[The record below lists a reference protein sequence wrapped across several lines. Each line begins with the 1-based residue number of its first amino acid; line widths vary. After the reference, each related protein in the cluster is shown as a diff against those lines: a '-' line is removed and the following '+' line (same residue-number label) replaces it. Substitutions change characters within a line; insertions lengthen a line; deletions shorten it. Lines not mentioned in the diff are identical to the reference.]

1 MMKKS
6 LIASAFALGL
16 SVTVMPSF
24 AQDNN
29 PIEVTQENYNEA
41 ETARQFMITQGR
53 AGGVNKW
60 QHFRVPTSTDVDKQ
74 QVIRMNRDTLYSFAI
89 INVKK
94 GAEVVMPDPGDRYM
108 SLGQVTEQHWVPRH
122 DIGGGTFKMLSQY
135 GDHVFVVVRTELE
148 NNTPEDAAIVNALQD
163 QMKIIS
169 GDDTP
174 YVSPNYDEASLKATH
189 ASLLKMFSTYKGNAN
204 GFFGLPEKFG
214 DDAEKIR
221 IRTMAT
227 AIGWGGAQPEDNMYE
242 TSVNFTNFG
251 CQEVNFKD
259 PKDKA
264 FWSITVYNKDGFMF
278 DKGNHLKDTAA
289 IPNADGSFTV
299 RFGCEGQKNNMVID
313 NPTGAWQIVGRHY
326 MPSQAVRN
334 GEITIIDVKPSK

>member
-1 MMKKS
+1 MKK
-6 LIASAFALGL
+6 LLTVSAVALGL
-16 SVTVMPSF
+16 SLTTISAL
-24 AQDNN
+24 AQDNKMIN
-29 PIEVTQENYNEA
+29 VTQANYNEA
-41 ETARQFMITQGR
+41 ETARQFLLTQAR

-60 QHFRVPTSTDVDKQ
+60 QHFRVPSSTDLDKQ

-94 GAEVVMPDPGDRYM
+94 GAKIVMPDSGDRYM
-108 SLGQVTEQHWVPRH
+108 SLGQVTEQHWVTRH
-122 DIGGGTFKMLSQY
+122 DVGGGTYKILSQY

-148 NNTPEDAAIVNALQD
+148 NNTPEDVAKVNALQD

-169 GDDTP
+169 ADDTP
-174 YVSPNYDEASLKATH
+174 YVSPNYDKASLKETH

-204 GFFGLPEKFG
+204 GFFGMPAKFG

-221 IRTMAT
+221 IRTMGT
-227 AIGWGGAQPEDNMYE
+227 AIGWGGSQPEDNMYE
-242 TSVNFTNFG
+242 VSKNFTNFG

-264 FWSITVYNKDGFMF
+264 FWSLTVYNKDGFMF

-289 IPNADGSFTV
+289 TPNADGSFTV
-299 RFGCEGQKNNMVID
+299 RLGCKGQENNMVID
-313 NPTGAWQIVGRHY
+313 NPTGAWQLVGRHY
-326 MPSQAVRN
+326 IPSEAVRN
-334 GEITIIDVKPSK
+334 GDITLIDVKKSK